1 MSDQPWTEMATGELV
16 KRALDDA
23 EALEHLIARFARRV
37 RSVVRFYG
45 MSLHDAQDAEQTVWF
60 SFWQHLPLI
69 RTPEHAGAWL
79 AAATHNAC
87 RKQLKLTR
95 RLALEDPV
103 QLDMFDT
110 PAARDRPTPEEHL
123 LATERRRRVYRAI
136 TELAEP
142 DRTIA
147 ILDMDAPRA
156 SASYVADFTGLPLD
170 RVPSARRRARRR
182 LRRLL
187 IDDSTGEC
195 P

>member
-1 MSDQPWTEMATGELV
+1 MATGELV

-37 RSVVRFYG
+37 RAVVRFYG
-45 MSLHDAQDAEQTVWF
+45 MSVHDAQDAEQTVWF
-60 SFWQHLPLI
+60 SFWQPLPLI
-69 RTPEHAGAWL
+69 RTPEHVGAWL

-87 RKQLKLTR
+87 RKQLKLAR
-95 RLALEDPV
+95 RLTLEDPV
-103 QLDMFDT
+103 QLDTFDA
-110 PAARDRPTPEEHL
+110 PAARDQPTPEEHL

-147 ILDMDAPRA
+147 ILDMDAPRS
-156 SASYVADFTGLPLD
+156 SASYVADFTGLP
-170 RVPSARRRARRR
+170 RERIPNARRRARRR

-187 IDDSTGEC
+187 MDDNTGEC